1 MLAID
6 VLWVGIGGGVG
17 SLLRWGVGI
26 LIAKKYHHP
35 FPLATFL
42 INISGAFIIAYLSVY
57 FLVDWQNRYG
67 NVLNAAVITGLLG
80 GYTTFSSMQLDA
92 ANLINQKQAILAISY
107 LMLSILS
114 GLFAA
119 AMGAWLAY

>member
-6 VLWVGIGGGVG
+6 VLWVGIGGGIG
-17 SLLRWGVGI
+17 SLLRWWIGV
-26 LIAKKYHHP
+26 LVAKKYHSP

-42 INISGAFIIAYLSVY
+42 INISGAFIIAYLSVW
-57 FLVDWQNRYG
+57 FLVDWHNRYG
-67 NVLNAAVITGLLG
+67 NFLHSAILTGLLG

-92 ANLINQKQAILAISY
+92 AKLVNQKQAILAVSY
-107 LMLSILS
+107 LMVSVLT
-114 GLFAA
+114 GLLAA